1 MYTLIYVLPFYI
13 SSATRPSPNLSR
25 DAPSVIKRRTQSVTV
40 SCVICSIITFGVLFS
55 VATDGTSVEN
65 ALKALHRMGYL
76 PIGIIET
83 LKALTLTAALFLGP
97 LFEAGIV
104 EGGWRR
110 WLRLED
116 VYAVLWS
123 WMGWRNFVAVC
134 SLLSHLSYKF

>member
-13 SSATRPSPNLSR
+13 SSTTRPSPNLSR

-40 SCVICSIITFGVLFS
+40 SCIICSILTFGVLFS
-55 VATDGTSVEN
+55 VATNGTTIEN
-65 ALKALHRMGYL
+65 GLKALHRMGYF
-76 PIGIIET
+76 PIGITET
-83 LKALTLTAALFLGP
+83 IKALALTATLFLGP

-116 VYAVLWS
+116 VYTVLRS
-123 WMGWRNFVAVC
+123 WMGWRNFVTVC
-134 SLLSHLSYKF
+134 PPTVIDTKY